1 MLASFLPM
9 VMIKMMEIMRM
20 MEMMEVE
27 AMDMRGFSV
36 MEAFLLCWLPFFLW

>member
-9 VMIKMMEIMRM
+9 VMIKMMEL
-20 MEMMEVE
+20 MEMEIVEVE
-27 AMDMRGFSV
+27 AMEMRGFSV

>member
-9 VMIKMMEIMRM
+9 VMIKMMEL
-20 MEMMEVE
+20 MEMEIVEVE